1 MITMAYLL
9 LCNKLPTESNFG
21 DLRYSWYKVIYS
33 PHYIT
38 EFWKKKDS
46 DGVWLIVQ
54 LNDNDDN
61 KQFFSCM
68 FGN

>member
-1 MITMAYLL
+1 MAYLL
-9 LCNKLPTESNFG
+9 LCNKLPTESNFV
-21 DLRYSWYKVIYS
+21 DEDIVDIRIYIA
-33 PHYIT
+33 YIISLNS
-38 EFWKKKDS
+38 EKKMNS
-46 DGVWLIVQ
+46 DVVWLIVQ